1 MICFLNKIILKLY
14 IMIVKKCIIKYI
26 DEVSFNDEVDI
37 LDIQRVSYFLKIYN
51 ILDELEFDSIINI
64 NKEINKYRRD
74 NYEKIFKKTNT

>member
-1 MICFLNKIILKLY
+1 
-14 IMIVKKCIIKYI
+14 MIVKKCIIKYI
-26 DEVSFNDEVDI
+26 DEVSFSDEVDI